1 MSINEELK
9 ERFHRLKK
17 LHEDRNAVC
26 GALEEKIGSLA
37 QEFAARTEEAADLSH
52 AYNRCLRCGRK
63 IKAPQVY
70 GRICA
75 RKIKDGVVDKASQ
88 EKGLQRNR
96 ARFLLAEAR
105 S

>member
-1 MSINEELK
+1 MSINEALK
-9 ERFHRLKK
+9 ERFHPLKK

-37 QEFAARTEEAADLSH
+37 QEFAARTEEAADIPQ

-70 GRICA
+70 GRVCA
-75 RKIKDGVVDKASQ
+75 RKVKKGDVDKASR
-88 EKGLQRNR
+88 KGV
-96 ARFLLAEAR
+96 AG
-105 S
+105 